1 MKINSTHFR
10 LSFFRI
16 SLLIAAALPLPSY
29 AEIRL
34 PHWLDPTWIQEKL
47 MDFHARNTERIELAQ
62 AQAKKNVSVNVNA
75 NDSGNINGAAGGNG
89 ATTPSVRNDKTQ
101 RNPSLAPVEIA
112 VPKMNEKYL
121 SKEELKELRKQLR
134 QQN

>member
-16 SLLIAAALPLPSY
+16 SLLIAVALPLPSY

-62 AQAKKNVSVNVNA
+62 AQTKKNANGNA
-75 NDSGNINGAAGGNG
+75 NDSGNINGAVSGNG

-101 RNPSLAPVEIA
+101 GNPSLAPVEIA

-121 SKEELKELRKQLR
+121 SKEELRELRKQLR